1 MVGEL
6 SQLHEDFQS
15 YANWESKY
23 FTIVGYVTEDHII
36 FHKNRKLLTE
46 GIQENWTDSCHSTYL
61 VQWSPGVH

>member
-46 GIQENWTDSCHSTYL
+46 GIQEN
-61 VQWSPGVH
+61 